1 MARNKTERRGDQ
13 DGLGWFALIVGV
25 SAIAAA
31 AFAWLALT
39 GRTEEALRSTEMR
52 LMRTSPLER
61 PQIPDQPIDVP
72 GGRR

>member
-1 MARNKTERRGDQ
+1 LLVAV
-13 DGLGWFALIVGV
+13 LAV
-25 SAIAAA
+25 AAA
-31 AFAWLALT
+31 AFAWLVLT
-39 GRTEEALRSTEMR
+39 GRTEEALRSAEVR